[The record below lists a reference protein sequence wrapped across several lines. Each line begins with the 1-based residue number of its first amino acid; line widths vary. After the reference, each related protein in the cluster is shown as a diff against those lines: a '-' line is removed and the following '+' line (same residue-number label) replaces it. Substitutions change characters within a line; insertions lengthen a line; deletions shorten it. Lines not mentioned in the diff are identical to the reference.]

1 MTNEEYYNKKGYLHL
16 HSTILGEGIYM
27 VKNMQVDVPDKSVL
41 RFDEKEIK
49 YIKRL
54 KKKGELETP
63 ESLRVIKMAK
73 SVFGGNLIDPDSKNN
88 QVKRKR
94 AATRTATG
102 KREKYKQPKSWTLK
116 QKARTSV

>member
-1 MTNEEYYNKKGYLHL
+1 MTNEEYYDKKGYLPI
-16 HSTILGEGIYM
+16 HSPILGEGIYM

-41 RFDEKEIK
+41 RFDENEIR
-49 YIKRL
+49 YIKKL

-63 ESLRVIKMAK
+63 ESLRVLVMAK

-116 QKARTSV
+116 QKARSSV

>member
-1 MTNEEYYNKKGYLHL
+1 MTNEEYYDKKGYLPL
-16 HSTILGEGIYM
+16 HSTIFGEGIYM

-63 ESLRVIKMAK
+63 ESLRVLVMAK

-88 QVKRKR
+88 TTQRKR
-94 AATRTATG
+94 AATRTTTRQRAQ
-102 KREKYKQPKSWTLK
+102 YKQPKSWTLK
-116 QKARTSV
+116 QKARPAV

>member
-1 MTNEEYYNKKGYLHL
+1 MTNKEYYDKKGYLPL

-27 VKNMQVDVPDKSVL
+27 VKNMQVDVPDKSVM
-41 RFDEKEIK
+41 RFDENEIR

-63 ESLRVIKMAK
+63 ESLRVLVMAK

-88 QVKRKR
+88 KTQRKR
-94 AATRTATG
+94 TATRTTTRQRAQ
-102 KREKYKQPKSWTLK
+102 YKQPKSWTLK
-116 QKARTSV
+116 QKARPAV